1 MLKHEPL
8 SLATDGSGN
17 GTAQTA
23 RAISGIIH
31 SFDWYGSGLAA
42 GADLVISL
50 VDTGAE
56 VDKTLLTLTDAAN
69 SNKEYF
75 ARTLEQSNV
84 GGDLATYTEYV
95 VMGKIKA
102 VIAQGGATNTAKLIV
117 YYYSP

>member
-1 MLKHEPL
+1 MLKHAPL

-17 GTAQTA
+17 ATAQTPSSIA
-23 RAISGIIH
+23 GTIH
-31 SFDWYGSGLAA
+31 SFDWYGSGLAV
-42 GADLVISL
+42 GADLVITL

-56 VDKTLLTLTDAAN
+56 VDKTLLTLTNTAN

-84 GGDLATYTEYV
+84 GVDLATYTEYV

-102 VIAQGGATNTAKLIV
+102 VVAEGGASTVAKLIV
-117 YYYSP
+117 YYY